1 MSYSFYFEEDKN
13 NTYAFETSLGIGY
26 EVKFKPSAY
35 MLGDDNAPYADHIF
49 EFVIELIHN
58 PLDRNPPLDKLV
70 SDTIAAIMIDFYYRK
85 NESVCI
91 YICESS
97 DGRQSLRKRKFDDW
111 YYSHNKLGLVKLD
124 ETIFDAE
131 GEAYPVSAILR
142 LNNPYYIEILVAF
155 AKIAADNTK

>member
-1 MSYSFYFEEDKN
+1 MSYAFLFKDDFDNSYG
-13 NTYAFETSLGIGY
+13 FETRLGIQY
-26 EVKFKPSAY
+26 NVKFKPSGY
-35 MLGDDNAPYADHIF
+35 LLGDDNAPYADSIF
-49 EFVIELIHN
+49 EFVIDLIYN

-111 YYSHNKLGLVKLD
+111 YYSHNKLGLVKID
-124 ETIFDAE
+124 ETIFDAN

-155 AKIAADNTK
+155 AKIAGENTK

>member
-1 MSYSFYFEEDKN
+1 MSYIFEFAGNSN
-13 NTYAFETSLGIGY
+13 NSYLFKTSLGIGY

-35 MLGDDNAPYADHIF
+35 MLGDDKAPYANYIF
-49 EFVIELIHN
+49 EFVIDLIYN
-58 PLDRNPPLDKLV
+58 PLDKNPPLDKLV

-97 DGRQSLRKRKFDDW
+97 DGRKSLRKQKFDDW
-111 YYSHNKLGLVKLD
+111 YYSHNKLGLVKID
-124 ETIFDAE
+124 VTIFDAN